1 MADVRLPD
9 ADALYDGAAC
19 GLLVTDTD
27 GLILRANATICRW
40 LAYDAADLVGQR
52 RIQDMLTVGGRI
64 FHQTHWAPMLHMQ
77 GSIAEMKL
85 DMLSSSG
92 RPVPMLFNVVRRES
106 DGLGWDEM
114 SAMVVN
120 DRQAYERALLT
131 ARNEARAANEWLALA
146 DQRKDEF
153 FATLAHELRNPLAPI
168 RNVVEI
174 MKRLPSSNP
183 LLDRSRTI
191 LEGQVAQLTHLID
204 DLLEVSRLNHG
215 KVSLRIEAVRV
226 AQAISV
232 ALDAAQPNIER
243 AGHALTYH
251 PPPPDLAV
259 VADPVRVTQMVL
271 NLLNNAAKYTP
282 NGGRITL
289 SVEALDGSVAITI
302 ADTGIGM
309 TPDQLLGVFD
319 MFAQITHGVHR
330 SEGGLGIGLAL
341 VRGLAE
347 RHGGSVSARSDG
359 LGKGSAFTLV
369 LPRVREGQGD
379 QRPPE

>member
-1 MADVRLPD
+1 MADVRLPG

-19 GLLVTDTD
+19 GLLVTDLD

-40 LAYDAADLVGQR
+40 LAYDASALVGHR

-64 FHQTHWAPMLHMQ
+64 FHQTHWAPMLQMQ

-85 DMLSSSG
+85 DILSSSG
-92 RPVPMLFNVVRRES
+92 RPVPMLFNVIRRES
-106 DGLGWDEM
+106 DGLVWDEL

-131 ARNEARAANEWLALA
+131 ARNEARAAHEQLALA

-168 RNVVEI
+168 RNVVDI
-174 MKRLPSSNP
+174 LKRVPSSDP
-183 LLDRSRTI
+183 LVTRSRTI

-215 KVSLRIEAVRV
+215 KVQLRIQSVPVAEAI
-226 AQAISV
+226 AGAI
-232 ALDAAQPNIER
+232 DAAQPNIER
-243 AGHALTYH
+243 AGHVLAYD
-251 PPPPDLAV
+251 PPPIQLAV
-259 VADPVRVTQMVL
+259 SADPVRVIQMIL

-282 NGGRITL
+282 DGGRV
-289 SVEALDGSVAITI
+289 SVRVEADEATVSVIVG
-302 ADTGIGM
+302 DTGIGL
-309 TPDQLLGVFD
+309 TPDQLSRVFD
-319 MFAQITHGVHR
+319 MFAQVTPGVHR

-341 VRGLAE
+341 VRGLVE
-347 RHGGSVSARSDG
+347 RHGGSVSAHSDG
-359 LGKGSAFTLV
+359 LGQGSEFTLV
-369 LPRVREGQGD
+369 LPRVREKRGGEW
-379 QRPPE
+379 PTA